1 MPSRGASGGGPAYR
15 VFMATG
21 CYIQG
26 PGCLDLVGEKAASL
40 GKRVAV
46 VGDADVLT
54 LIGER
59 LRRTLEQSRLTALLF
74 AFRGDTTHAAIEA
87 LTDRVRPEAPDV
99 VVGAGGGRALDAA
112 KGVARR
118 LGKPFI
124 SVPTIASTDAPAS
137 RGLVVYDDEHRP
149 VVVEQLERNPDYVIV
164 DTALI
169 AAAPARYLRAGI
181 GDAIAKK
188 FEAEACW
195 AGRGLTKHR
204 TRPLRSALMIADA
217 CYQLLR
223 AHGAAAVRAVER
235 GAVTDDLE
243 ETVEAALLLSAM
255 AFENGGLS
263 VAHAMAAALGTL
275 PATRDA
281 AHGTHVAYGTLVQ
294 LAVEGRPDD
303 EIDDLAG
310 FLREVGLPTA
320 LVDFGLADATGAAI
334 DALAAAC
341 VAAPYA
347 HHQPRPVDAAGIRAA
362 IERIERRAAASARH
376 DRGRAAQAR

>member
-1 MPSRGASGGGPAYR
+1 MASDGASGARPAFR

-26 PGCLDLVGEKAASL
+26 PGCLDLVGEKAATL
-40 GKRVAV
+40 GRRAAV
-46 VGDADVLT
+46 VGDAHVLT
-54 LIGER
+54 LIGTR
-59 LRRTLEQSRLTALLF
+59 LMRSLEASGLDASQFPFSGETTA
-74 AFRGDTTHAAIEA
+74 AAIDT
-87 LTDRVRPEAPDV
+87 LTQRVRGPAPDV
-99 VVGAGGGRALDAA
+99 IVGAGGGRALDAA

-118 LGKPFI
+118 LGRPFI
-124 SVPTIASTDAPAS
+124 SLPTIASTDAPAS

-149 VVVEQLERNPDYVIV
+149 VAVEQLERNPDFVIV

-169 AAAPARYLRAGI
+169 AAAPAHYLRAGI

-195 AGRGLTKHR
+195 AGHGLTKHR

-223 AHGAAAVRAVER
+223 GHGVEAVHAVER
-235 GAVTDDLE
+235 HAVTDDLE
-243 ETVEAALLLSAM
+243 YTVEAALLLSAM

-263 VAHAMAAALGTL
+263 IAHGMAAALGAL

-281 AHGTHVAYGTLVQ
+281 AHGFHVAYGTLVQ
-294 LAVEGRPDD
+294 LAAEDRADD
-303 EIDDLAG
+303 ELDDLAG

-320 LVDFGLADATGAAI
+320 LGDFGVRETGAAAE
-334 DALAAAC
+334 ALAAAC

-347 HHQPRPVDAAGIRAA
+347 HHQPRPIDAAVIRAA
-362 IERIERRAAASARH
+362 IERVERRAAAAPGAE
-376 DRGRAAQAR
+376 RGRAAQAR

>member
-1 MPSRGASGGGPAYR
+1 MTAEAAPGAAPAHR
-15 VFMATG
+15 VFMAAG

-26 PGCLDLVGEKAASL
+26 PGCLDLVGEKAATL
-40 GKRVAV
+40 GRRVAV
-46 VGDADVLT
+46 VGDAHVLG
-54 LIGER
+54 LIGAR
-59 LRRTLEQSRLTALLF
+59 LARSLDAAGLSSAQVPFDGE
-74 AFRGDTTHAAIEA
+74 TTRAAIEA
-87 LTDRVRPEAPDV
+87 LTAEVRGQAPDV
-99 VVGAGGGRALDAA
+99 VLGAGGGRALDAA

-118 LGKPFI
+118 LACPFV

-137 RGLVVYDDEHRP
+137 RGLVVYDDAHRP
-149 VVVEQLERNPDYVIV
+149 AAVEQLERNPEFVIV

-169 AAAPARYLRAGI
+169 AAAPARHLRAGI
-181 GDAIAKK
+181 GDAVAKK

-204 TRPLRSALMIADA
+204 TRPLRSALLIADA

-223 AHGAAAVRAVER
+223 GHGAAAVRAVER

-243 ETVEAALLLSAM
+243 YTVEAALLLSAM

-263 VAHAMAAALGTL
+263 VAHGMAAALGAL
-275 PATRDA
+275 PAAREA
-281 AHGTHVAYGTLVQ
+281 AHGCHVAYGTLVQ
-294 LAVEGRPDD
+294 LAVEERADQ

-310 FLREVGLPTA
+310 FLREVGLPTR
-320 LVDFGLADATGAAI
+320 LADLGVADAGGAA

-347 HHQPRPVDAAGIRAA
+347 HHQPRRIDAAVVRAA
-362 IERIERRAAASARH
+362 IGRVERRASA
-376 DRGRAAQAR
+376 G